1 MTSRWDQ
8 FDNQFTS
15 LRDAMGRLLDQS
27 FTLGN
32 RGEGGGESTQN
43 ATSIPV
49 NIFEAEDIIMVIA
62 PMPGLQDEDIDI
74 TVRGNSLTIEGRE
87 RADLKPGSGKR
98 YLRHEWRY
106 GPYRRMI
113 ELPYAVDAN
122 SAEATLGNGV
132 LTVRL
137 SKAETERVR
146 RIQVRGGASGSVG
159 EGEGARAGL
168 HGQSAPTYGGESRS
182 DGDGQTIKPIEGV
195 RHQEPGQS
203 EQR

>member
-27 FTLGN
+27 FTFGD
-32 RGEGGGESTQN
+32 RGEGKESGGAAAQTVPIN
-43 ATSIPV
+43 V
-49 NIFEAEDIIMVIA
+49 FEAEDFLMILV
-62 PMPGLQDEDIDI
+62 PMPGLQDDDIDI
-74 TVRGNSLTIEGRE
+74 TVRGNSITVEGKE
-87 RADLKPGSGKR
+87 RADLKPDSGKR

-137 SKAETERVR
+137 SKAETERIR
-146 RIQVRGGASGSVG
+146 RIQVKSGSGSG
-159 EGEGARAGL
+159 EGGVTRI
-168 HGQSAPTYGGESRS
+168 QPTEQVSQQES
-182 DGDGQTIKPIEGV
+182 GQT
-195 RHQEPGQS
+195 
-203 EQR
+203 EQ

>member
-27 FTLGN
+27 FTLGG
-32 RGEGGGESTQN
+32 RGEGGEAAQS
-43 ATSIPV
+43 AASIPV
-49 NIFEAEDIIMVIA
+49 NIFEAEDVIMVIA
-62 PMPGLQDEDIDI
+62 PMPGLQDEDVDI

-106 GPYRRMI
+106 GPYRRMV
-113 ELPYAVDAN
+113 ELPYAVDAS

-146 RIQVRGGASGSVG
+146 RIQVRGGAS
-159 EGEGARAGL
+159 EGARAGL
-168 HGQSAPTYGGESRS
+168 RGDASTTYGGRVQRE
-182 DGDGQTIKPIEGV
+182 GDSETIKPIEGV
-195 RHQEPGQS
+195 QHQEPGRP
-203 EQR
+203 EER

>member
-1 MTSRWDQ
+1 MSNRWDQ

-27 FTLGN
+27 FTFGN
-32 RGEGGGESTQN
+32 REGGESTAGAQ
-43 ATSIPV
+43 SVPV
-49 NIFEAEDIIMVIA
+49 NIFEAEEILMILV
-62 PMPGLQDEDIDI
+62 PMPGLHEEDVDI
-74 TVRGNSLTIEGRE
+74 TVRGNSLTVEGRE
-87 RADLKPGSGKR
+87 RADLKPDSGKR

-137 SKAETERVR
+137 QKAETERVR
-146 RIQVRGGASGSVG
+146 RIQVRTGSDADTST
-159 EGEGARAGL
+159 ARPSF
-168 HGQSAPTYGGESRS
+168 QPTQQAEQG
-182 DGDGQTIKPIEGV
+182 T
-195 RHQEPGQS
+195 PGQA
-203 EQR
+203 EPA

>member
-27 FTLGN
+27 FTFG
-32 RGEGGGESTQN
+32 RGEGGEGQPQGAQTV
-43 ATSIPV
+43 PV
-49 NIFEAEDIIMVIA
+49 NVFESEDVLMILV
-62 PMPGLQDEDIDI
+62 PMPGLQEEDIDI
-74 TVRGNSLTIEGRE
+74 TVRGNSLTVEGRE

-106 GPYRRMI
+106 GPYRRMV

-122 SAEATLGNGV
+122 SAEATFGNGV

-137 SKAETERVR
+137 QKAETERVR
-146 RIQVRGGASGSVG
+146 RIQVRSGQ
-159 EGEGARAGL
+159 
-168 HGQSAPTYGGESRS
+168 GQGQGGEQHIQPTEQVQHR
-182 DGDGQTIKPIEGV
+182 V
-195 RHQEPGQS
+195 PGQS

>member
-1 MTSRWDQ
+1 MSSRWDQ

-27 FTLGN
+27 FTLGG
-32 RGEGGGESTQN
+32 REGGGEGSAGAQTV
-43 ATSIPV
+43 PV
-49 NIFEAEDIIMVIA
+49 NIFEAEDILMILV
-62 PMPGLQDEDIDI
+62 PMPGLQEEDVDI
-74 TVRGNSLTIEGRE
+74 TVRGNSLTVEGKE
-87 RADLKPGSGKR
+87 RADLKPESGKR

-137 SKAETERVR
+137 QKAETERIR
-146 RIQVRGGASGSVG
+146 RIQVRGGTS
-159 EGEGARAGL
+159 E
-168 HGQSAPTYGGESRS
+168 
-182 DGDGQTIKPIEGV
+182 
-195 RHQEPGQS
+195 QS

>member
-1 MTSRWDQ
+1 MTSRWDR
-8 FDNQFTS
+8 FDDQFTS

-27 FTLGN
+27 FTFGG
-32 RGEGGGESTQN
+32 RGEGGEVQGGAQTV
-43 ATSIPV
+43 PV
-49 NIFEAEDIIMVIA
+49 NVFEAEEILMILV
-62 PMPGLQDEDIDI
+62 PMPGLQDEDVDI
-74 TVRGNSLTIEGRE
+74 TVRGNTLTVEGRE
-87 RADLKPGSGKR
+87 RADLKPESGKR

-137 SKAETERVR
+137 QKAETERIR
-146 RIQVRGGASGSVG
+146 RIRVSGGASGG
-159 EGEGARAGL
+159 QIGGQGGGEGATRI
-168 HGQSAPTYGGESRS
+168 QPTE
-182 DGDGQTIKPIEGV
+182 QV
-195 RHQEPGQS
+195 QHQNPGQS

>member
-1 MTSRWDQ
+1 MTSRWDR
-8 FDNQFTS
+8 FDDQFTS

-27 FTLGN
+27 FTFGG
-32 RGEGGGESTQN
+32 RGEGGEAQGAQTV
-43 ATSIPV
+43 PV
-49 NIFEAEDIIMVIA
+49 NVFEAEEILMILV
-62 PMPGLQDEDIDI
+62 PMPGLQDEDVDI
-74 TVRGNSLTIEGRE
+74 TVRGNTLTVEGRE
-87 RADLKPGSGKR
+87 RADLKPESGKR

-137 SKAETERVR
+137 QKAETERIR
-146 RIQVRGGASGSVG
+146 RIRVSSGSAGAG
-159 EGEGARAGL
+159 EGGEQGATRI
-168 HGQSAPTYGGESRS
+168 QPTE
-182 DGDGQTIKPIEGV
+182 QV
-195 RHQEPGQS
+195 QHQNPGQS

>member
-1 MTSRWDQ
+1 MSSRWDQ

-27 FTLGN
+27 FTFGG
-32 RGEGGGESTQN
+32 RGEGEAPSGAQTV
-43 ATSIPV
+43 PV
-49 NIFEAEDIIMVIA
+49 NIFEAEEVLMILV
-62 PMPGLQDEDIDI
+62 PMPGLQEEDIDI
-74 TVRGNSLTIEGRE
+74 TVRGNSLTVEGRE
-87 RADLKPGSGKR
+87 RADLKPDSGKR

-122 SAEATLGNGV
+122 SAEATFGNGV

-137 SKAETERVR
+137 QKAETERVR
-146 RIQVRGGASGSVG
+146 RIQVRTTSGAGGASGSG
-159 EGEGARAGL
+159 G
-168 HGQSAPTYGGESRS
+168 HTFQPTEQVHH
-182 DGDGQTIKPIEGV
+182 QT
-195 RHQEPGQS
+195 PGQS